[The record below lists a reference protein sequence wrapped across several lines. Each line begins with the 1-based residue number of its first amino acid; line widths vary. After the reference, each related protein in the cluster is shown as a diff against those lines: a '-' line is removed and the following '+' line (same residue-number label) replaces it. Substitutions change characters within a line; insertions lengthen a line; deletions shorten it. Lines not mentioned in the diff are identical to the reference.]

1 MEDLEFYKARV
12 VELTGRVNTLNQENQ
27 VLRLTASSAQSWY
40 KIWRNLYIFSAL
52 AGWLWLYSFSI
63 AFHV

>member
-12 VELTGRVNTLNQENQ
+12 LELTGRVNTLNQENQ
-27 VLRLTASSAQSWY
+27 VLRLTASSAQAWY
-40 KIWRNLYIFSAL
+40 KMWRNLYILSAL
-52 AGWLWLYSFSI
+52 AGWLWFASLSH